1 MPAFLTGAPAGYL
14 RPEAFNDQGYD
25 NLDELKAISQL
36 ELHRLIHTVSVK
48 PGHVARLRR
57 ALCKPEDD
65 HAQML
70 ESI

>member
-1 MPAFLTGAPAGYL
+1 MPAFLTEHQLEIYA
-14 RPEAFNDQGYD
+14 EAFNDQGYD